1 MSEVAHRCGY
11 VAIVGRPN
19 VGKSTL
25 LNRALGQK
33 LSIVSRKPQT
43 TRNRILGLYNREDA
57 QLVFLDT
64 PGIHEANTPINRRM
78 VDAATNA
85 LSEVDLVLFLVD
97 VSSASDPSRHQ
108 QVLAALQKHDGE
120 VLLVLNKI
128 DLVDK
133 RDLLP
138 MIAAWSEAGTWAGI
152 VPVSAQKGDGVEHL
166 LDEVIARLPEGPPL
180 FDKEQLTD
188 VSERFVVA
196 ELIREKVFRLT
207 GQEVPYAVAVE
218 IEEFEEKPGRDLVRI
233 MARVWVEREGQ
244 KGILIGKK
252 GSKLKEIGTAAR
264 LDIERLLGCRVFLQ
278 LTIGVKE
285 NWTTNRRLLTR
296 LGKFREEG

>member
-1 MSEVAHRCGY
+1 MSELAHRCGY

-25 LNRALGQK
+25 LNRTLGQK

-43 TRNRILGLYNREDA
+43 TRNRILGLYNRDDA
-57 QLVFLDT
+57 QVVFLDT

-78 VDAATNA
+78 VDAATHA
-85 LSEVDLVLFLVD
+85 LSEVDLVLLLVD
-97 VSSASDPSRHQ
+97 SSVASDASRHH
-108 QVLAALQKHDGE
+108 QVLTALAKHDGP

-138 MIAAWSEAGTWAGI
+138 AIAAWSEAGEWAGI
-152 VPVSAQKGDGVEHL
+152 VPVSAQTGDGVEHL
-166 LDEVIARLPEGPPL
+166 LDEIIARLPEGPPL

-188 VSERFVVA
+188 VSERFVVS

-207 GQEVPYAVAVE
+207 GQEVPYAAAVE
-218 IEEFEEKPGRDLVRI
+218 IEEFEEKPGGQLVRI

-285 NWTTNRRLLTR
+285 GWTTNHRLLTR